1 MKQTLPRPYSDGVE
15 NIKCDLCGSDKYKT
29 VFQSPDLLLKVDKE
43 VHTLVRCSQC
53 GLLYVNPR
61 PTAAEMPRYY
71 PSSYEPYNAKTSLT
85 KRIMSLVENRNARN
99 IARLLEPGSTVV
111 EIGCGTGELLQRIA
125 QRGLLARGVE
135 NSPHAVARAKALGLD
150 VYQGT
155 LAEARL
161 EDESVDAVILKHVI
175 EHLPSPSSTLK
186 EIRRVLKPG
195 GYMVLWLPNG
205 ASLEAR
211 VFGRYWHGYDLPR
224 HLFTFGP
231 RTITEL
237 LDRGGFQVDRLS
249 YSWVPNDLIR
259 SLKHIL
265 ALKLSFPT
273 RAIATS
279 NVLLLA
285 AFTPVS
291 VLLGLTR
298 RSGRITVVAKKTAAG
313 VRSDV

>member
-1 MKQTLPRPYSDGVE
+1 MKQTLPGPYSNGLE
-15 NIKCDLCGSDKYKT
+15 NVKCDLCGSDDHEE
-29 VFQSPDLLLKVDKE
+29 VFQSPDMLLRVDKE
-43 VHTLVRCSQC
+43 VHTLVCCSQC

-61 PTAAEMPRYY
+61 PIAEEMPRYY
-71 PSSYEPYNAKTSLT
+71 PSSYEPYKAKASAM
-85 KRIMSLVENRNARN
+85 KRIMSLVESRNARN
-99 IARLLEPGSTVV
+99 IARLVRPGSTVV
-111 EIGCGTGELLQRIA
+111 EVGCGAGELLHRIA
-125 QRGLLARGVE
+125 ERGLVARGVE
-135 NSPHAVARAKALGLD
+135 NSPHAVAAARALGLD

-155 LAEARL
+155 LAEAHL

-195 GYMVLWLPNG
+195 GYVVLWLPNG

-231 RTITEL
+231 LTITEL
-237 LDRGGFQVDRLS
+237 LCRAGFQVTRLS

-259 SLKHIL
+259 SLRHIL
-265 ALKLSFPT
+265 ALKLSFPAK
-273 RAIATS
+273 AIATS

-291 VLLGLTR
+291 VLLGLTHQ
-298 RSGRITVVAKKTAAG
+298 SGRITVVARKTA
-313 VRSDV
+313 VKDRSHV